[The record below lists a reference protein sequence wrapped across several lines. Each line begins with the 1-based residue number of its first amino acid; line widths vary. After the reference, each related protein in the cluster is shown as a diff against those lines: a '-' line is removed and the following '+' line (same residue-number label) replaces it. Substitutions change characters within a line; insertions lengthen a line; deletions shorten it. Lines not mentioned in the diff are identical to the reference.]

1 MTPHDAIGIALT
13 LGSRANCGGCAVRGV
28 YPAARLEPEDAMR
41 VSSASRDAIPLLIW
55 LSLIATPAQA
65 GDRHG
70 VMFGLAVGPSNR
82 FVEVESPPYDQFMYV
97 LDPTTGNINVVERKG
112 SGTSRTNA
120 ASLSLHLQ
128 LGYGFGP
135 RMQAYLVQASE
146 LQVGSSY
153 YGTQVSEVE
162 RIRAIG
168 ADYHPGRSA
177 PGPWLLS
184 AAVGRSQV
192 GGPSG
197 GWAWVLAGGRDLG
210 AAGQF
215 RVTLTHSHH
224 LEDGW
229 ARSGYT
235 VAALLGLLWG

>member
-1 MTPHDAIGIALT
+1 
-13 LGSRANCGGCAVRGV
+13 
-28 YPAARLEPEDAMR
+28 MR
-41 VSSASRDAIPLLIW
+41 VSSAWRTALPLLIW
-55 LSLIATPAQA
+55 LSSIGAPAQA

-70 VMFGLAVGPSNR
+70 VLFGLTVGPSNR
-82 FVEVESPPYDQFMYV
+82 FVEVKSPPYDVFTYIR
-97 LDPTTGNINVVERKG
+97 DPATGNIYAVERKG
-112 SGTSRTNA
+112 GGTTRTSS

-146 LQVGSSY
+146 LQVSSSY

-168 ADYHPGRSA
+168 ADYHPGRST
-177 PGPWLLS
+177 PGPWFMS
-184 AAVGRSQV
+184 AGVGRSKV
-192 GGPSG
+192 GGSSNG
-197 GWAWVLAGGRDLG
+197 GWAWVLGGGTEIG
-210 AAGQF
+210 AVGQF

-229 ARSGYT
+229 
-235 VAALLGLLWG
+235 

>member
-1 MTPHDAIGIALT
+1 MQ
-13 LGSRANCGGCAVRGV
+13 
-28 YPAARLEPEDAMR
+28 
-41 VSSASRDAIPLLIW
+41 VSSAWRSAAPLLIW
-55 LSLIATPAQA
+55 LFLIGAPAQA
-65 GDRHG
+65 RDRHG
-70 VMFGLAVGPSNR
+70 VIVGFTVGPSYR
-82 FVEVESPPYDQFMYV
+82 FVEVKSPPYDEIIGVY
-97 LDPTTGNINVVERKG
+97 DPTTGNIRAIERKG
-112 SGTSRTNA
+112 GGTSRT
-120 ASLSLHLQ
+120 SSGGLSLHLQ

-135 RMQAYLVQASE
+135 RMQAYLVQAME
-146 LQVGSSY
+146 LHVGSSY

-168 ADYHPGRSA
+168 ADYHPGRST

-210 AAGQF
+210 TTAQF
-215 RVTLTHSHH
+215 RVTLSHSHH

-235 VAALLGLLWG
+235 VAALLGFLWG

>member
-1 MTPHDAIGIALT
+1 
-13 LGSRANCGGCAVRGV
+13 
-28 YPAARLEPEDAMR
+28 MR
-41 VSSASRDAIPLLIW
+41 VSSAWRDAIPLLIW
-55 LSLIATPAQA
+55 LSSIAAPAQA
-65 GDRHG
+65 ADRHG
-70 VMFGLAVGPSNR
+70 VMFGLALGPSQR
-82 FVEVESPPYDQFMYV
+82 FVEVKSPPYHQVIYV
-97 LDPTTGNINVVERKG
+97 LDPTTGNTYAVERKG
-112 SGTSRTNA
+112 GGTSRTSS

-128 LGYGFGP
+128 FGYGFGP
-135 RMQAYLVQASE
+135 RIQAYLVQTREVDIHSNP
-146 LQVGSSY
+146 Y
-153 YGTQVSEVE
+153 YGTQVSTVE
-162 RIRAIG
+162 ITRAIG

-210 AAGQF
+210 ATGQF

-235 VAALLGLLWG
+235 VAALLGFLWG

>member
-1 MTPHDAIGIALT
+1 
-13 LGSRANCGGCAVRGV
+13 
-28 YPAARLEPEDAMR
+28 MR
-41 VSSASRDAIPLLIW
+41 VSSAWRSAVPLLIW
-55 LSLIATPAQA
+55 LSSIPAPAQA
-65 GDRHG
+65 ADRHG
-70 VMFGLAVGPSNR
+70 VMFGLTLGPSYR
-82 FVEVESPPYDQFMYV
+82 SVGWKSPPYDVFTYV
-97 LDPTTGNINVVERKG
+97 HDPTTGNIIVVERRG
-112 SGTSRTNA
+112 GGTSRTNA

-135 RMQAYLVQASE
+135 RMQAYLVQARE
-146 LQVGSSY
+146 LDVGSSY

-162 RIRAIG
+162 SIRAIG
-168 ADYHPGRSA
+168 ADYHPGRST

-197 GWAWVLAGGRDLG
+197 GWAWVLGGGTDLG
-210 AAGQF
+210 TTGQF

-235 VAALLGLLWG
+235 VAALLGFLWG